1 MALSLYGILDLSG
14 ANEADD
20 TDTLLQWSYKLE
32 NIDSRCNNTREILS
46 CVTKSR
52 GFQDNDT

>member
-20 TDTLLQWSYKLE
+20 TDTLLQ
-32 NIDSRCNNTREILS
+32 
-46 CVTKSR
+46 
-52 GFQDNDT
+52 